1 MTVMQMRVP
10 TGLRPEMFG
19 PTSRKRGG
27 RVLRGVLLTRRWWHQ
42 PVHEAKHL
50 WHSGVS
56 CTTVLHRPR
65 RPQSRHASPRV
76 LNVFVPPC
84 GTLPGHACSCLDR
97 GIFQL
102 MHRTPASGL
111 LCGSDFRPP
120 ACRCVNSEIMSP
132 RHGFSCATR
141 NLMNNNRPQ
150 KLLESL
156 GLFQLLFHH
165 SREVLQRAQSSRVRQ
180 ESLEVMTR
188 RGGLEGY
195 IAHMVSSDRGCWIA
209 TKEQSSGPFHA
220 LSRVCVCVRVQW
232 LSGVQ

>member
-1 MTVMQMRVP
+1 MV
-10 TGLRPEMFG
+10 
-19 PTSRKRGG
+19 
-27 RVLRGVLLTRRWWHQ
+27 
-42 PVHEAKHL
+42 
-50 WHSGVS
+50 
-56 CTTVLHRPR
+56 C
-65 RPQSRHASPRV
+65 
-76 LNVFVPPC
+76 
-84 GTLPGHACSCLDR
+84 
-97 GIFQL
+97 
-102 MHRTPASGL
+102 
-111 LCGSDFRPP
+111 
-120 ACRCVNSEIMSP
+120 
-132 RHGFSCATR
+132 CATR

-220 LSRVCVCVRVQW
+220 LSRVCVCVCSVVVWRPVV
-232 LSGVQ
+232 SM